1 MVAGMA
7 LVCASCMKD
16 VQPSEEAVE
25 VRFSA
30 SVPQKVMTRA
40 DAAADVVVC
49 AVFHDGAEVAGS
61 RKTITVADGSIVYTP
76 KLVKSQTYDIVFW
89 AMSEGAYNVTDLT
102 KISCTAGKSEADYD
116 AFTQSVEYTVDGT
129 APAAVVLKRPL
140 AKINLGVG
148 KDDWDAAVALG
159 QTPAKAVVKVS
170 KAYPNFNALTQAVTG
185 TAAAQEFTF
194 TVTGAEFTVAN
205 VSYKTLASNFMFTD
219 EANISYEYKISAGNS
234 TVISTKTVSNV
245 PVKKNYNT
253 NIVGN
258 LMTEDVSFNI
268 TIDEAYAGDNN
279 QGI

>member
-49 AVFHDGAEVAGS
+49 AVFHEGTEVAGS
-61 RKTITVADGSIVYTP
+61 RKTIAVADGAIVYTP

-102 KISCTAGKSEADYD
+102 KVSRTAGKSEADYD

-129 APAAVVLKRPL
+129 TPAAVVLKRPL

-170 KAYPNFNALTQAVTG
+170 KAYSGFNALTQEVAGTG
-185 TAAAQEFTF
+185 AAQEFTF

-205 VSYKTLASNFMFTD
+205 VAYKTLASNFMFTD
-219 EANISYEYKISAGNS
+219 GANISYEYKISAGNDAS
-234 TVISTKTVSNV
+234 ISTKTVSNV